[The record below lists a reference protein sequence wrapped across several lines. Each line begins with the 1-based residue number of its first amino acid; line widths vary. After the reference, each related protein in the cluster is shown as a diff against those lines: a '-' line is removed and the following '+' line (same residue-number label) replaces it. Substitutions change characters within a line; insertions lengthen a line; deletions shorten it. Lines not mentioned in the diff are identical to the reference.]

1 MRIRSVVSVVP
12 SQAQRL
18 SDWLT
23 DGLLKETDQAAKHTG
38 LTSLRA
44 SSYSTLDLAVAALQ
58 HGTIYKE
65 DVPDAVVFVTQ
76 TPAHRVP
83 GNASLLAGAMGWN
96 QNIQCWDLSHGCA
109 GLVWGLYH
117 AQLLLK
123 DPGCQ
128 RVLLVAAETHSRL
141 TDPTDRSTRTL
152 FGDGATL
159 WWLHQDVDSTNSQGA
174 FGLGTLPD
182 LARSLA
188 TDNTGCLRMDGLA
201 VFEFAVREVVPRLKS
216 FMQEQSLTNDAIST
230 WLFHQAGGT
239 VLQYMQR
246 ALGLDPMRVPSALDG
261 FGNTGSASLGI
272 LLSHCFPGDAHP
284 ELERTM
290 LVGFG
295 SGFQW
300 GFHLADLSQT
310 RIHPVHE
317 LHPDGRLVPL
327 AGKGI

>member
-1 MRIRSVVSVVP
+1 MYVSSVLSVVP

-18 SDWLT
+18 SNWLS

-38 LTSLRA
+38 LTSLR
-44 SSYSTLDLAVAALQ
+44 SSPYSTLDLAVAALQ
-58 HGTIYKE
+58 QGLSKNE
-65 DVPDAVVFVTQ
+65 EVPDTVIFVTQ

-117 AQLLLK
+117 AHLLLK
-123 DPGCQ
+123 EPGCQ

-141 TDPTDRSTRTL
+141 MDPTDRSTRTL

-159 WWLHQDVDSTNSQGA
+159 WWLHQDLDSTNLQGA

-182 LARSLA
+182 LAGSLA

-201 VFEFAVREVVPRLKS
+201 VFEFAVREVVPRLKA
-216 FMQEQSLTNDAIST
+216 FMNEQNLTNDAIST

-261 FGNTGSASLGI
+261 YGNTGSASLGI
-272 LLSHCFPGDAHP
+272 LLSHCFPGAVHP
-284 ELERTM
+284 ELQRAM

>member
-1 MRIRSVVSVVP
+1 MYVSSVLSVVP
-12 SQAQRL
+12 SQGQNL
-18 SDWLT
+18 CDWLAE
-23 DGLLKETDQAAKHTG
+23 GILKESDQTEKHTG
-38 LTSLRA
+38 LTSLRT

-58 HGTIYKE
+58 LGPNSE
-65 DVPDAVVFVTQ
+65 EAVPDAVIFVTQ

-83 GNASLLAGAMGWN
+83 GNAALLAGAMGWN
-96 QNIQCWDLSHGCA
+96 QSIQCWDLSHGCA
-109 GLVWGLYH
+109 GLVWGLYQ
-117 AQLLLK
+117 AQMLMRE
-123 DPGCQ
+123 PGCQ

-159 WWLHQDVDSTNSQGA
+159 WWLHQDLDSTSLQGA

-182 LARSLA
+182 LAKSLA
-188 TDNTGCLRMDGLA
+188 TDHTGCLRMDGLA
-201 VFEFAVREVVPRLKS
+201 VFEFAVREVVPRLKA
-216 FMQEQSLTNDAIST
+216 FMTEQVLTNDAIST

-261 FGNTGSASLGI
+261 YGNTGSASLGI
-272 LLSHCFPGDAHP
+272 LLSHCFPGEAHP
-284 ELERTM
+284 ELQRAM

-310 RIHPVHE
+310 RILPVHE
-317 LHPDGRLVPL
+317 LHPDGRLLPL
-327 AGKGI
+327 AGTGV

>member
-1 MRIRSVVSVVP
+1 MVP
-12 SQAQRL
+12 STVQGQI
-18 SDWLT
+18 DWLAE
-23 DGLLKETDQAAKHTG
+23 GLLKETDQAEKHTG
-38 LTSLRA
+38 LTSLRT
-44 SSYSTLDLAVAALQ
+44 SSYSSLDLALAALQ
-58 HGTIYKE
+58 EGPNNDE
-65 DVPDAVVFVTQ
+65 DIPDAVIFVTQ
-76 TPAHRVP
+76 TPEHRVP
-83 GNASLLAGAMGWN
+83 GNAALLAGAMGWN
-96 QNIQCWDLSHGCA
+96 HNIQCWDLSHGCA

-117 AQLLLK
+117 AHLLLK
-123 DPGCQ
+123 EAFCR

-159 WWLHQDVDSTNSQGA
+159 WWLHQDLDSTNLQGA
-174 FGLGTLPD
+174 FGMGTLPD
-182 LARSLA
+182 LAKSLA
-188 TDNTGCLRMDGLA
+188 TDHTGCLRMDGLA

-216 FMQEQSLTNDAIST
+216 FMHEQNLTNNAIST

-246 ALGLDPMRVPSALDG
+246 ALGLDPLRVPSALDG
-261 FGNTGSASLGI
+261 YGNTGSASLGI
-272 LLSHCFPGDAHP
+272 LLSHCFPGESHP
-284 ELERTM
+284 ELERAM

>member
-1 MRIRSVVSVVP
+1 LRISAISSVVP
-12 SQAQRL
+12 STVQSQF
-18 SDWLT
+18 DWLAE
-23 DGLLKETDQAAKHTG
+23 GVLKETNQTEKHTG
-38 LTSLRA
+38 LTSLR
-44 SSYSTLDLAVAALQ
+44 SSPYSTLDLVVAALQ
-58 HGTIYKE
+58 QGLSKDE
-65 DVPDAVVFVTQ
+65 EVPDAVIFVTQ

-83 GNASLLAGAMGWN
+83 GNAALLAGAMGWN
-96 QNIQCWDLSHGCA
+96 RNIQCWDLSHGCA
-109 GLVWGLYH
+109 GLVWGLYQ
-117 AQLLLK
+117 AQMLLREQ
-123 DPGCQ
+123 GCR

-159 WWLHQDVDSTNSQGA
+159 WWLHQALDSTSLQGA

-182 LARSLA
+182 LAKSLA
-188 TDNTGCLRMDGLA
+188 TDHTGCLRMDGLA
-201 VFEFAVREVVPRLKS
+201 VFEFAVREVVPRLKA
-216 FMQEQSLTNDAIST
+216 FMTEQNLTKDAIST

-246 ALGLDPMRVPSALDG
+246 ALGLGPLRVPSALDG
-261 FGNTGSASLGI
+261 YGNTGSASLGI
-272 LLSHCFPGDAHP
+272 LLSHCFPGESHP
-284 ELERTM
+284 ELERSM

-317 LHPDGRLVPL
+317 LHPDGRLLPL
-327 AGKGI
+327 AGTGV

>member
-1 MRIRSVVSVVP
+1 MISSIFSVIPFAIQGQFDRLIVSP
-12 SQAQRL
+12 ER
-18 SDWLT
+18 
-23 DGLLKETDQAAKHTG
+23 ETAKAAKHTG
-38 LTSLRA
+38 LSSLRT

-58 HGTIYKE
+58 QGLRNDE
-65 DVPDAVVFVTQ
+65 AAPDAVDFVTQ

-83 GNASLLAGAMGWN
+83 GNAALLAGAMGWN
-96 QNIQCWDLSHGCA
+96 QSVQCWDLSHGCA
-109 GLVWGLYH
+109 GLVWGLYQ
-117 AQLLLK
+117 AQMLLRE
-123 DPGCQ
+123 PGCR

-159 WWLHQDVDSTNSQGA
+159 WWLHQDLDSTKAQGA

-182 LARSLA
+182 LAGSLA

-216 FMQEQSLTNDAIST
+216 FMNEQNLTKDDIST

-261 FGNTGSASLGI
+261 YGNTGSASLGI
-272 LLSHCFPGDAHP
+272 LLSHCFPGEAHP
-284 ELERTM
+284 ELERAM

>member
-1 MRIRSVVSVVP
+1 VHINSILSVVP
-12 SQAQRL
+12 SQAQGI
-18 SDWLT
+18 SDWLAE
-23 DGLLKETDQAAKHTG
+23 GLLKATDQTEKHTG
-38 LTSLRA
+38 LTSLR
-44 SSYSTLDLAVAALQ
+44 SSPNSTLDLAMAALLE
-58 HGTIYKE
+58 GPNNDE
-65 DVPDAVVFVTQ
+65 DIPDAVIFVTQ

-83 GNASLLAGAMGWN
+83 GNAALLAGAMGWN
-96 QNIQCWDLSHGCA
+96 HNIQCWDLSHGCA

-117 AQLLLK
+117 AHLLLK
-123 DPGCQ
+123 EPSCR

-141 TDPTDRSTRTL
+141 TDLADRSTRTL

-159 WWLHQDVDSTNSQGA
+159 WWIRQDLDSTKAQGA

-182 LARSLA
+182 LSRSLA

-201 VFEFAVREVVPRLKS
+201 VFEFAVREVVPRLKA
-216 FMQEQSLTNDAIST
+216 FMHEQNQTMST

-246 ALGLDPMRVPSALDG
+246 ALGLDPLRVPSALDG
-261 FGNTGSASLGI
+261 YGNTGSASLGI
-272 LLSHCFPGDAHP
+272 LLSHCFPGESHP
-284 ELERTM
+284 ELERAM

>member
-1 MRIRSVVSVVP
+1 MRISAISSVVP
-12 SQAQRL
+12 SIVQGQF
-18 SDWLT
+18 DWLAE
-23 DGLLKETDQAAKHTG
+23 GILKENNQAEKHTG
-38 LTSLRA
+38 LTSLR
-44 SSYSTLDLAVAALQ
+44 SSPYSTLDLAVAALQ
-58 HGTIYKE
+58 QGLSKDE
-65 DVPDAVVFVTQ
+65 EVPDAVIFVTQ

-83 GNASLLAGAMGWN
+83 GNAALLAGAMDWN
-96 QNIQCWDLSHGCA
+96 HTIQCWDLSHGCA
-109 GLVWGLYH
+109 GLVWGLYQ
-117 AQLLLK
+117 AQMLLRK
-123 DPGCQ
+123 PSCR

-141 TDPTDRSTRTL
+141 TDPRDRSTRTL

-159 WWLHQDVDSTNSQGA
+159 WWLHQDLDSTNVQGA

-182 LARSLA
+182 RAKSLA
-188 TDNTGCLRMDGLA
+188 TDNKGCLRMDGLA

-216 FMQEQSLTNDAIST
+216 FMQEQNLTNDAIST

-261 FGNTGSASLGI
+261 YGNTGSASLGI
-272 LLSHCFPGDAHP
+272 LLSHCFPGETHP
-284 ELERTM
+284 ELQRSM